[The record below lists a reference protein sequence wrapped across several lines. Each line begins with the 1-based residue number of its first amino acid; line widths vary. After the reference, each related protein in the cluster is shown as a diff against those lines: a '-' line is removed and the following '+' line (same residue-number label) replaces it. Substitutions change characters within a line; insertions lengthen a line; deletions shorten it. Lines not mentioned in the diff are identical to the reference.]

1 MSHDYIIILIIA
13 GIIVFQILIFA
24 NNMAKIKRYKKT
36 IKGIE
41 NFEIVEV
48 SVPED
53 WIKEIDVEEILQNPE
68 EFQKLSTGFSST
80 TVDTDEDPEDF
91 YDSDEITEDTN
102 EPEEV
107 TTERKSEKKGK
118 SSQEL
123 DFPEDEE
130 TSGIEEFEEGDFEDS
145 KTNR

>member
-1 MSHDYIIILIIA
+1 
-13 GIIVFQILIFA
+13 
-24 NNMAKIKRYKKT
+24 MAKIKRYKKT

-91 YDSDEITEDTN
+91 YDSDEITEDTK

-118 SSQEL
+118 STQEL

-130 TSGIEEFEEGDFEDS
+130 TSEIEEFEEGDFEDS

>member
-36 IKGIE
+36 IKEID

-48 SVPED
+48 SVPEE
-53 WIKEIDVEEILQNPE
+53 WIKEIDIEEILQNPE
-68 EFQKLSTGFSST
+68 KFQKSPTGFSST
-80 TVDTDEDPEDF
+80 MVDTDEDPEDF

-118 SSQEL
+118 STQEL

-130 TSGIEEFEEGDFEDS
+130 TSEIEEFEEGDFEDS